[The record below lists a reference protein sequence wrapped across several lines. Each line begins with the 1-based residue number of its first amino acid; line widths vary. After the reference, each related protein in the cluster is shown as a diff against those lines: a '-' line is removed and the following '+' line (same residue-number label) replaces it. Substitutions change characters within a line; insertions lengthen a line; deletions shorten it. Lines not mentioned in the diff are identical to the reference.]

1 MSSTEAAAEDRPAL
15 DGSTTD
21 VRPKPVNRSLFTYFG
36 GRPRSDVPNPEASG
50 DERSDGQAQDLPSG
64 SSVKQPPRKRR
75 KKVDEGQSRLLKAE
89 GGGWALGKL
98 PAKQDTQSGAEEEDD
113 RDPTG
118 AGPVAAGPANTAKR
132 KEGRKKGTGEEE
144 EEVRDMVAARKTRRT
159 MAKRGRRKGQMNGRS
174 EGVRDGNGEFAQL
187 KGLMIRYGKID
198 VTVRLADQGA

>member
-1 MSSTEAAAEDRPAL
+1 
-15 DGSTTD
+15 
-21 VRPKPVNRSLFTYFG
+21 
-36 GRPRSDVPNPEASG
+36 
-50 DERSDGQAQDLPSG
+50 
-64 SSVKQPPRKRR
+64 
-75 KKVDEGQSRLLKAE
+75 LLKAE